1 MFYNE
6 INIKDVVEFS
16 PQYLSLIQTG
26 AKTLTENQYL
36 YTKLEKIVLEKVLE
50 TFEESKADDSEVQ
63 EAISVLFNKYY
74 KEGNK

>member
-26 AKTLTENQYL
+26 AKKHTVNQDLYL
-36 YTKLEKIVLEKVLE
+36 KLEKIVLTKVLDIIDD
-50 TFEESKADDSEVQ
+50 SKQDNSEVQ
-63 EAISVLFNKYY
+63 EAIAILVNKYC